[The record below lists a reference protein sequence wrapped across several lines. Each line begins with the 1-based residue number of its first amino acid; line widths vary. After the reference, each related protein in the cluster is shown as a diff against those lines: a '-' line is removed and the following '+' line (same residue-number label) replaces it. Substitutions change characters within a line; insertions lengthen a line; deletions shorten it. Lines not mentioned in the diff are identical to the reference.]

1 VEDTKVFKSRV
12 ASKDHAAKTVKWEV
26 LEGGKV
32 SAQLKS
38 ETVELKVVPAGEA
51 ACVVKVTVH
60 YERDGGELPPED
72 QAKLA
77 QYNVLL
83 IKKVEE
89 YLAAHPEEFA

>member
-1 VEDTKVFKSRV
+1 VEDAKVFKSRV
-12 ASKDHAAKTVKWEV
+12 VSKDPAAKAVKWEV

-38 ETVELKVVPAGEA
+38 ETVEMKVAPGGEA
-51 ACVVKVTVH
+51 ACVVKVTVQ

-77 QYNVLL
+77 QYHVVLM
-83 IKKVEE
+83 KKVEE
-89 YLAAHPEEFA
+89 YLAAHPNEFA